1 MGIALVDSSLIV
13 VDFHANFCL
22 SGDTVST
29 TTTFFFYMEFLFCQE
44 LERFLKKS
52 VKAAKGEAQE
62 AEEDFEKNKLA
73 EDNIGFQML
82 KKAGWKEGEGLGK
95 EGEGAAAPVN
105 INAGAEGAGVGVKE
119 THEVAEGDNEFEQYR
134 KRMMLAYRFR
144 PNPLNNPRRSYY

>member
-1 MGIALVDSSLIV
+1 M
-13 VDFHANFCL
+13 L
-22 SGDTVST
+22 SHPPPPPRFV
-29 TTTFFFYMEFLFCQE
+29 QE

-52 VKAAKGEAQE
+52 AKAADGEEAE
-62 AEEDFEKNKLA
+62 AEEDFEKHKLA

-82 KKAGWKEGEGLGK
+82 KKQGWKEGQGLGK

-105 INAGAEGAGVGVKE
+105 MAAGADGAGVGVKE
-119 THEVAEGDNEFEQYR
+119 THEVAEGDNEFDQYR

>member
-1 MGIALVDSSLIV
+1 MLSIPLHSSPL
-13 VDFHANFCL
+13 
-22 SGDTVST
+22 VST
-29 TTTFFFYMEFLFCQE
+29 FDFFFFVHCCAVRRPQE
-44 LERFLKKS
+44 LDRFLKKADQ
-52 VKAAKGEAQE
+52 AAKGEQLE
-62 AEEDFEKNKLA
+62 AEEDFEKHKLA

-95 EGEGAAAPVN
+95 EGGDKGAAAPVN
-105 INAGAEGAGVGVKE
+105 MAAGAGDGAGVGVKE

>member
-1 MGIALVDSSLIV
+1 DGGTWEHRKRAKEMLKTAEGALNVTMQAKGAHHMGQYLPKD
-13 VDFHANFCL
+13 
-22 SGDTVST
+22 
-29 TTTFFFYMEFLFCQE
+29 E

-52 VKAAKGEAQE
+52 GKAAKGEEAE

-82 KKAGWKEGEGLGK
+82 KKAGWTEGKGLGK
-95 EGEGAAAPVN
+95 EGEGAAVPVN
-105 INAGAEGAGVGVKE
+105 MAAGADGAGVGVKE
-119 THEVAEGDNEFEQYR
+119 THEVTEGDNEFEQYR

>member
-1 MGIALVDSSLIV
+1 MD
-13 VDFHANFCL
+13 
-22 SGDTVST
+22 
-29 TTTFFFYMEFLFCQE
+29 
-44 LERFLKKS
+44 RFLKKS
-52 VKAAKGEAQE
+52 SKAANGEEQE

-105 INAGAEGAGVGVKE
+105 MAAGAEGAGVGVKA
-119 THEVAEGDNEFEQYR
+119 THEVTEGDNEFEQYR